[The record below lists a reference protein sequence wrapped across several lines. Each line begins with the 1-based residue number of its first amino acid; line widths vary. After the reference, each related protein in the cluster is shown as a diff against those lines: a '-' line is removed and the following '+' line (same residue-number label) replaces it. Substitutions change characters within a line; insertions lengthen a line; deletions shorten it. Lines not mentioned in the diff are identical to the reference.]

1 MGKEVKKISSNLIT
15 AILYVVA
22 GILFCVFKGE
32 IVNWIM
38 TIIGV
43 LYIVQGVLDIL
54 NKDLVKGVINGG
66 IGVLIIVF
74 GWLFATVASIIFGVL
89 IIIKGAKELLE
100 CLKAKK
106 KNIFDLIAPIVT
118 IIIGAMLIAGKF
130 LDWFFIVVG
139 VVFIIN
145 GVLELLGKKK

>member
-1 MGKEVKKISSNLIT
+1 
-15 AILYVVA
+15 
-22 GILFCVFKGE
+22 
-32 IVNWIM
+32 M

-74 GWLFATVASIIFGVL
+74 GWLFAAVASIIFGVL

-118 IIIGAMLIAGKF
+118 IVIGAMLIAGKF